1 MFQKTV
7 EKVLVNMCYKMIICV
22 GFMYKLTPFTVTI
35 FKIFWKSF
43 MDLKTI
49 IQTNYAV
56 LRQIDGENILYIRS
70 KKKVFF

>member
-35 FKIFWKSF
+35 FKIFWEEF
-43 MDLKTI
+43 YGFENYY
-49 IQTNYAV
+49 TNK
-56 LRQIDGENILYIRS
+56 LRGVETNR
-70 KKKVFF
+70 